1 MTDEHIAWPE
11 LPYEPWRATK
21 DTLHLW
27 TQVVGKIR
35 LALAAPV
42 NHWWHVPL
50 YVTARGLTTSAMP
63 YDGNVLQIDF
73 DLLAH
78 ELVIHDSTGRGAT
91 MRLEPRSVADFY
103 QELMSRLAE
112 IERPVHIWSR
122 PVELVEAIPFEDD
135 VEHQSYDAAAVE
147 RFFHALAH
155 ADRVMHRFRGGFRGK
170 ASPVHFFWGSF
181 DHAVTLFSGRHAPPH
196 PGGIPNLADRVT
208 RESYSAELASCGF
221 WPGDERYP
229 RAAFYGYA
237 YPSPDGYSECS
248 VRTEGAY
255 FNPDLSE
262 FVLDYDVARAAPDP
276 DAAVLEFFE
285 DAQQGAARLMGWD
298 VEPA

>member
-1 MTDEHIAWPE
+1 MTESGGWPE
-11 LPYEPWRATK
+11 LPYEEWQATK

-63 YDGNVLQIDF
+63 YNGNVLQIDF

-78 ELVIHDSTGRGAT
+78 ELAIHDSTGRGAT

-103 QELMSRLAE
+103 GELMARLEE
-112 IERPVHIWSR
+112 IERPVRIWSK

-135 VEHQSYDAAAVE
+135 DEHQSYDADAVE

-155 ADRVMHRFRGGFRGK
+155 ADRVMHRFRGEFRGK

-181 DHAVTLFSGRHAPPH
+181 DHAVTLFSGRSAPPH
-196 PGGIPNLADRVT
+196 PGGIPNLADWVS

-221 WPGDERYP
+221 WPGDARYP

-237 YPSPDGYSECS
+237 YPSPDRFSECS
-248 VRTEGAY
+248 VRPEAAY
-255 FNPDLSE
+255 FNTDLGE
-262 FVLDYDVARAAPDP
+262 FVLDYDAARAAPDP
-276 DAAVLEFFE
+276 DSAVLEFFQ
-285 DAQQGAARLMGWD
+285 DTQQGAAKLMDW
-298 VEPA
+298 